1 LAGDQTCSPTPHQ
14 RRIMAR
20 EVYVSTDIESDGPIP
35 GPHSMLS
42 IGSVA
47 YDDTGVEIA
56 SFSANLDTLD
66 GAAGHPDTMAWW
78 QTQTKAWAACHTNP
92 EPPTTVMLRYEQWLS
107 SLPGACVFVGY
118 PVAFDF
124 MFVHWYLHR
133 FVGRSPFSHSA
144 LDLKTMAMI
153 LLNSRYREATKRH
166 MPRRWFAPDAGN
178 HHVAVDDA
186 RAQGA
191 LFVSM
196 LKEWRALRSAG

>member
-1 LAGDQTCSPTPHQ
+1 
-14 RRIMAR
+14 MAR
-20 EVYVSTDIESDGPIP
+20 EIYVSTDIEADGPIP

-47 YDDTGVEIA
+47 YDDTGVELS
-56 SFSANLDTLD
+56 SFSANLDTLP
-66 GAAGHPDTMAWW
+66 GATGHPDTMAWW
-78 QTQTKAWAACHTNP
+78 QGQPDAWRACRTNLQSPAAA
-92 EPPTTVMLRYEQWLS
+92 MKRYADWLS

-133 FVGRSPFSHSA
+133 FEGRSPFSHSA
-144 LDLKTMAMI
+144 LDLKTMAMM
-153 LLNSRYREATKRH
+153 LLRSRYREATKRH
-166 MPRRWFAPDAGN
+166 MPRRWFAPDAGH

-196 LKEWRALRSAG
+196 LREWRQLSSP